1 MMRFAPVRPRPAPH
15 AAALLLLSALAAGCG
30 GGGPDEAADRAA
42 PEGARVQTA
51 PSPPA
56 GAAWWIE
63 VTGGAGETIA
73 GPGGRVR
80 FVGDR
85 EVVQLQGDQ
94 GASASFRMT
103 GIESGDTG
111 TREASSFRIQLP
123 DGWTCEDDPAQG
135 EPPAVTLERNT
146 QQGISG
152 RVEGAIQCGGGTERR
167 VRGEFD
173 VG

>member
-1 MMRFAPVRPRPAPH
+1 MMRLPTVRRAPG
-15 AAALLLLSALAAGCG
+15 AALLLLLSTVAAGCG
-30 GGGPDEAADRAA
+30 GGDPEEAADEAPPGDAA
-42 PEGARVQTA
+42 VGAA

-73 GPGGRVR
+73 GPAGRVR
-80 FVGDR
+80 FVGDG

-111 TREASSFRIQLP
+111 SHDATSLRIQLP
-123 DGWTCEDDPAQG
+123 DGWTCEDDPERG
-135 EPPAVTLERNT
+135 EPPAVTLDRNT
-146 QQGISG
+146 RQGVAG
-152 RVEGAIQCGGGTERR
+152 RIEGAIQCAGGTELR